1 MGYGHGW
8 TKRGLSARFGSNFRE
23 PLAPTNLPQADLTG
37 RVRRPAETPPRGG
50 PRVESA
56 WVWKTGSR
64 FNPPHHTSDGLCA
77 TADLGSSFYSS
88 FGGLTVLCRHL
99 LHTMCHY
106 LLHSLLGVWDMRMC
120 HDVVHRWRGV
130 RIGGCA
136 DLYRLRFAAKL
147 LTLILRQRVSRCR
160 RFVGDWGCH
169 VVVSM

>member
-50 PRVESA
+50 PRVRSA

-88 FGGLTVLCRHL
+88 FGGLTKKFRTNLGKKRCKSSFYSSLGTPMKKFRTIAGQRLHATYPAGRSRRSFPDDKGRMFPNHRPRRICLRH
-99 LHTMCHY
+99 
-106 LLHSLLGVWDMRMC
+106 
-120 HDVVHRWRGV
+120 
-130 RIGGCA
+130 I
-136 DLYRLRFAAKL
+136 
-147 LTLILRQRVSRCR
+147 
-160 RFVGDWGCH
+160 
-169 VVVSM
+169 